1 MLRAAG
7 VRIGAGSQIQG
18 PISITGIDVP
28 YEHLSFGEHTLV
40 SGRLHVDLGASV
52 TIGDGVRIGHDVS
65 LLTVGHEIG
74 SEALRSGA
82 RQARPITVGNG
93 AWLASRVIVLG
104 GVSIG
109 AGAIVA
115 AGAVV
120 TRAVPANTLVAGV
133 PARVVRTLG

>member
-28 YEHLSFGEHTLV
+28 YEQLSFGEHTLV